1 MTSRY
6 WRLKAEETRVI
17 AEEMSHDDCRRTLL
31 MIAVQYDMLADK
43 AGRHEQ
49 LRCLRAE
56 LSDDNVVIL
65 AHEKDDGLREG
76 LI

>member
-1 MTSRY
+1 
-6 WRLKAEETRVI
+6 
-17 AEEMSHDDCRRTLL
+17 
-31 MIAVQYDMLADK
+31 MLADK

-76 LI
+76 LT